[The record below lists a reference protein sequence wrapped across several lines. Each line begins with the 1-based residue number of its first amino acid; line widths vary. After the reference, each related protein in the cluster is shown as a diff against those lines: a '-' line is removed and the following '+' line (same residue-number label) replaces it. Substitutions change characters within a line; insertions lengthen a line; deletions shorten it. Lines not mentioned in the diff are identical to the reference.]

1 MARAQTGDT
10 MIGPWSRPRVRVTHL
25 PSGESVTV
33 EYDNRHRSPYRARLF
48 ALRILRSR
56 LAAGPQ
62 HERLVRS
69 YEADERGWLADPL
82 NPGEW
87 LQ

>member
-1 MARAQTGDT
+1 
-10 MIGPWSRPRVRVTHL
+10 MIGPWNRPLVRVTHL

-33 EYDNRHRSPYRARLF
+33 EVSDRRRFNDARLL

-62 HERLVRS
+62 QSRLVRS
-69 YEADERGWLADPL
+69 YEPDGRGWLADPL

>member
-1 MARAQTGDT
+1 MWIPQ
-10 MIGPWSRPRVRVTHL
+10 RPRVRVTHI
-25 PSGESVTV
+25 SGEFV
-33 EYDNRHRSPYRARLF
+33 EVEMRHDRSLYQARLL
-48 ALRILRSR
+48 ATRILKSR

-62 HERLVRS
+62 QSRLVRS
-69 YEADERGWLADPL
+69 YEPAERGWLADPL

>member
-1 MARAQTGDT
+1 
-10 MIGPWSRPRVRVTHL
+10 MIGAWSRPRVRVTHM

-33 EYDNRHRSPYRARLF
+33 ELSDRRRLSEAR
-48 ALRILRSR
+48 
-56 LAAGPQ
+56 
-62 HERLVRS
+62 
-69 YEADERGWLADPL
+69 LADPL

>member
-1 MARAQTGDT
+1 
-10 MIGPWSRPRVRVTHL
+10 MIGPWNRPLVRVTHL

-33 EYDNRHRSPYRARLF
+33 EIRRDRSAYRARLL
-48 ALRILRSR
+48 ALRILKSR

-62 HERLVRS
+62 QKRLVRS

>member
-1 MARAQTGDT
+1 M
-10 MIGPWSRPRVRVTHL
+10 THL

-33 EYDNRHRSPYRARLF
+33 EVSDRRRLSEARLL
-48 ALRILRSR
+48 ATRILKSM
-56 LAAGPQ
+56 LAAGPKPD
-62 HERLVRS
+62 RLVRS
-69 YEADERGWLADPL
+69 YEADARGWLADPL